1 MRAVRRRT
9 KANMSA
15 WLPTVPACAIPH
27 PPTSTCEV
35 GNAVSRSK
43 AGTRPVLFPLP
54 PWAHS
59 LRAPLFP
66 ADPSRRAPHP
76 LVTAGPWVR
85 RHPSLD
91 LSFFTSK
98 MGAAYTPRP
107 HACDRYP
114 VGCRT
119 WWGGRRER
127 GRAKGVSLGPTGLG
141 EPAGHCPA
149 RPPARPSES
158 ASVVCRAVPPL
169 AVCLLCFSKL
179 RGLS

>member
-1 MRAVRRRT
+1 M
-9 KANMSA
+9 
-15 WLPTVPACAIPH
+15 
-27 PPTSTCEV
+27 
-35 GNAVSRSK
+35 
-43 AGTRPVLFPLP
+43 
-54 PWAHS
+54 
-59 LRAPLFP
+59 
-66 ADPSRRAPHP
+66 
-76 LVTAGPWVR
+76 R